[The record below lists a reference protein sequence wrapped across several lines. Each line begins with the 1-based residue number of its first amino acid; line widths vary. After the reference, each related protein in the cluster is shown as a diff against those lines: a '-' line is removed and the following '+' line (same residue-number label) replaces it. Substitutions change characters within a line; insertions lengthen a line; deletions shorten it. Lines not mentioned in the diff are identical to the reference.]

1 LIRCTDKV
9 QGNVSGYRMT
19 LFLFDRLRIS
29 LNINFKVKFQV

>member
-1 LIRCTDKV
+1 LVRCTDKV

-29 LNINFKVKFQV
+29 LNINSKFKYQV